1 MIDIWNW
8 VKAMV
13 QHSDLYVVPW
23 YKPRSYIFGF
33 NNVLT
38 AVLLSMAQYQFQIIR

>member
-8 VKAMV
+8 FKAMV

-23 YKPRSYIFGF
+23 YKPGSYIFGL
-33 NNVLT
+33 NKDLT
-38 AVLLSMAQYQFQIIR
+38 AVFA